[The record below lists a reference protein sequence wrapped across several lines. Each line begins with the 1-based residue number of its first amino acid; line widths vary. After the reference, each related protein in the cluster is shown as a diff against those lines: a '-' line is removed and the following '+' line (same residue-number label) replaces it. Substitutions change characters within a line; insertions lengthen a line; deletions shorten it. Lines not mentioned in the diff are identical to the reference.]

1 MTYLPKPEIERDEIY
16 WRRTHRVAYMLPE
29 VRSSSYYS
37 AGLFCRA
44 LLYGIIFEVEME
56 EEPLY
61 NHLDELT
68 SRIPVI
74 IQVQL
79 FYSSRAVAADL
90 Y

>member
-16 WRRTHRVAYMLPE
+16 WRRTHRVTYMLSE

-37 AGLFCRA
+37 AGLFYRA

-68 SRIPVI
+68 SRIPAI